1 MARDMAGLEAG
12 MALLEPGFTAAAPA
26 PWRVGRVRMEAEPAI
41 DAAIDRALAATGWEV
56 VDIDMP
62 EWESVSLTGGLLL
75 VAEAWTTNR
84 VLAETSPDG
93 IGRDVLDRL
102 HLGRD
107 ASDQVSLSAA
117 RTAQSLWISRMD
129 AMFKRV
135 DLLAMPTLTILP
147 PLLEAANDLL
157 VARCTLPVN
166 LAGVPALALPV
177 PTDGHLPASLQLV
190 AQRNGEES
198 LVAAGRVVEA
208 ATAR

>member
-1 MARDMAGLEAG
+1 MS
-12 MALLEPGFTAAAPA
+12 LLEPGFVAAAPA
-26 PWRVGRVRMEAEPAI
+26 AWRVGRVRVDADPKI

-56 VDIDMP
+56 VDIQMP

-75 VAEAWTTNR
+75 LAEAWNTNR
-84 VLAETSPDG
+84 VLAESRPEG

-117 RTAQSLWISRMD
+117 RTARSLWVSRING
-129 AMFKRV
+129 MFKQV

-147 PLLEAANDLL
+147 PLIEDSNDLL

-166 LAGVPALALPV
+166 LAGLPALALPV
-177 PTDGHLPASLQLV
+177 RTEGHLPASLQLV
-190 AQRNGEES
+190 GQSNGEDT
-198 LVAAGRVVEA
+198 LIAAGLIAEA
-208 ATAR
+208 ANAA